1 MFYTCP
7 RVPSWSYTMPV
18 PSVLTILRA
27 VKERGSIS
35 RTDLQQLTGLSWG
48 TITNTTRDLIARR
61 LIREEGATATKAGR
75 KPVRLALNRLS
86 HCLWGLHLEP
96 THLRLL
102 ALNLTGETLAA
113 ENVPFSPD
121 TPPAEALTRA
131 ADALKQ
137 LAASPH
143 LAGRSCLGIGV
154 ALPGVID
161 HAHGLLR
168 SAPRLPNWKNLPIR
182 TLLAAAS
189 GLPVHIER
197 TANCIA
203 LAERWFGAAGDVE
216 NLLCLHLDHDID
228 LGLILGGQIFRGTTN
243 LAGNIAHLPL
253 SAKVNLHDLCMPLL
267 QPQPGSPIPDLDAL
281 GQALCQTLHITVGLF
296 DPQAVLLSGSLPA
309 LHPELT
315 QYAARALEA
324 AHAAGHNAE
333 LLTTRIATDAPAAGA
348 CGMVLDAAFDTLPAP
363 IHAALSL

>member
-1 MFYTCP
+1 
-7 RVPSWSYTMPV
+7 MPV

-113 ENVPFSPD
+113 ENIPFSPD

-131 ADALKQ
+131 ANTLKN
-137 LAASPH
+137 LASTPH

-154 ALPGVID
+154 ALPGAID

-168 SAPRLPNWKNLPIR
+168 NAPRLPSWKNLPVR
-182 TLLAAAS
+182 TLLAAAT
-189 GLPVHIER
+189 GLTVHIER
-197 TANCIA
+197 TVNCIA

-228 LGLILGGQIFRGTTN
+228 LGLILNGQIFRGTAN

-253 SAKVNLHDLCMPLL
+253 SANTTLHGLCAPLL
-267 QPQPGSPIPDLDAL
+267 SPPANAPAPPVDAL
-281 GQALCQTLHITVGLF
+281 GQALCQTLHIAIGLF
-296 DPQAVLLSGSLPA
+296 DPQAILLSGSLPA
-309 LHPELT
+309 AHSELT
-315 QYAARALEA
+315 QYATRALEA
-324 AHAAGHNAE
+324 AHRAGHNAE
-333 LLTTRIATDAPAAGA
+333 LLTTRIPADAPAAGA
-348 CGMVLDAAFDTLPAP
+348 CGMVLDAAFDTAPVHTPATL
-363 IHAALSL
+363 AF